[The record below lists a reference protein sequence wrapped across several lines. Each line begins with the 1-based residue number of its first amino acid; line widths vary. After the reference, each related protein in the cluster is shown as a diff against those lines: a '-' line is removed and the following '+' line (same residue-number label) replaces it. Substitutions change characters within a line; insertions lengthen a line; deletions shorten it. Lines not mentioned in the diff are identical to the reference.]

1 MKSEE
6 SSVDSGMLE
15 AENYSEEGS
24 EENVEEKV
32 DKILSKKSPKVFDL
46 DT

>member
-1 MKSEE
+1 M
-6 SSVDSGMLE
+6 DSGMLE

-46 DT
+46 AT